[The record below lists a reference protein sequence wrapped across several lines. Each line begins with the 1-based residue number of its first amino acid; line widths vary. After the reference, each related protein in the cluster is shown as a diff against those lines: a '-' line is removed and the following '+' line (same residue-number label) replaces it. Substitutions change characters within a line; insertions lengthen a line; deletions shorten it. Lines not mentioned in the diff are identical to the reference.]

1 MAKVVVEYNLDSP
14 EDRSGYDL
22 SSNAWRYKR
31 ILNKA
36 VTLLGENSS
45 SKDCKNILLELRLAS
60 QEIGLTEIS
69 ERADSVLRPGDVL
82 VSK

>member
-14 EDRSGYDL
+14 EDRSVYDL

-36 VTLLGENSS
+36 VTLLGEHSG
-45 SKDCKNILLELRLAS
+45 SKRLQKYS
-60 QEIGLTEIS
+60 F
-69 ERADSVLRPGDVL
+69 RAKARVTGNWSYRN
-82 VSK
+82 K